1 MNAHL
6 YVNWVAMIKNARGWQ
21 VTRGFIFVHNQPI
34 SAKKC
39 VKNLDVKTYVG
50 DSSVILHTFSMTAIN
65 LIFAIKLVSI
75 VIRCVSLKSIFPMI
89 FIIAMLR
96 NVWWTVFYVMAAIAP
111 QNNIIMKITHKLSQL
126 CIKIHKL
133 TNGKKRRD
141 LCIFVIRNIHVS
153 KIVKKMEYAI
163 IPIQPIRENG
173 LKITYKSNTL
183 MKYKKRREES
193 AR

>member
-1 MNAHL
+1 
-6 YVNWVAMIKNARGWQ
+6 
-21 VTRGFIFVHNQPI
+21 
-34 SAKKC
+34 
-39 VKNLDVKTYVG
+39 
-50 DSSVILHTFSMTAIN
+50 
-65 LIFAIKLVSI
+65 
-75 VIRCVSLKSIFPMI
+75 
-89 FIIAMLR
+89 
-96 NVWWTVFYVMAAIAP
+96 MAAIAP

-133 TNGKKRRD
+133 TNGKKTRD